1 MTHFTRRRLRSGAR
15 PTLDGVVERVRGHV
29 RRKGG
34 ECKGPHADPP
44 EEYRVPQHATLAA
57 DDTAFD
63 PWNYTVYTRRL
74 SIHGSDH
81 VAREVGH
88 MSFPSAVRVEIEV
101 ERRRPVGSS

>member
-1 MTHFTRRRLRSGAR
+1 MTHVTRLRLRSGDRA
-15 PTLDGVVERVRGHV
+15 TLDEVVERVRGHV

-44 EEYRVPQHATLAA
+44 EEYRVPLRAGLATGGA
-57 DDTAFD
+57 DAE
-63 PWNYTVYTRRL
+63 PWTYTVYTRRL

-88 MSFPSAVRVEIEV
+88 MSFPSTVRVEIEV